1 VFLNTPIDGG
11 VLQCAFC
18 HKLPIGTD
26 GFSSFEGEPQEFK
39 IPHLRNLYQK
49 VGTFGVPP
57 GTQAPATGFLGDQV
71 RGFGFLHAGSIDS
84 VFDFLHANVFAFGS
98 NADTKRRQVEAFLMA
113 FDTGLRADRGPAG
126 IGHLDHLRRLGGDRA
141 HQPHDRARERRG
153 VRSGREGRA
162 RWRGARLA
170 LPAGRRTV
178 PTAPPTTTTSST
190 STTPSS
196 STVTTTTTSSS
207 T

>member
-1 VFLNTPIDGG
+1 MPAGYRTHFDGSLNTTQATGQNVFLNTPIDGG

-71 RGFGFLHAGSIDS
+71 RGFGFLHDGSIDS
-84 VFDFLHANVFAFGS
+84 VFDFLHVNVFAFFHEH
-98 NADTKRRQVEAFLMA
+98 DHELE
-113 FDTGLRADRGPAG
+113 RGDDYD
-126 IGHLDHLRRLGGDRA
+126 HELDHDDDAPLSRA
-141 HQPHDRARERRG
+141 EVPHDHDDGNLTG
-153 VRSGREGRA
+153 VKLGS
-162 RWRGARLA
+162 
-170 LPAGRRTV
+170 
-178 PTAPPTTTTSST
+178 
-190 STTPSS
+190 
-196 STVTTTTTSSS
+196 
-207 T
+207 